1 MENNRKWFEYF
12 YVISIFLRGLQTSE
26 SILEKKMKHARTPDI
41 GNLELGTGTRTQESK
56 NNTEQNYTNPIVIN
70 SIETNQVSENQQNTY
85 QWRYC
90 QKSYKR
96 FGNLKNHEI
105 VCSKK

>member
-1 MENNRKWFEYF
+1 MLFLFF
-12 YVISIFLRGLQTSE
+12 YEACKRANQFWK
-26 SILEKKMKHARTPDI
+26 KKMKHARTPDI

-56 NNTEQNYTNPIVIN
+56 NDTEQNYTNPIVIN
-70 SIETNQVSENQQNTY
+70 SIETNQDSENQQNTY
-85 QWRYC
+85 QCRYC